1 MRSDSKTFQ
10 IFNIKVVNCVIISSE
25 VESSDIVDSITVVFS
40 SVAISVAMNQ
50 NMAGKTRQNSLR
62 IIKIKNVIL

>member
-1 MRSDSKTFQ
+1 M
-10 IFNIKVVNCVIISSE
+10 NCVIISSE